1 MRLGITC
8 IPLGISLYLGTK
20 LLALIYQSDVQVIAV
35 VYHRNVKWNHGIVV
49 EILVQRASGVAIP
62 SNLTY

>member
-1 MRLGITC
+1 MSLGITF
-8 IPLGISLYLGTK
+8 IPLGIAHYLGTK
-20 LLALIYQSDVQVIAV
+20 LLALTYQSDVQVIAV
-35 VYHRNVKWNHGIVV
+35 VYHGDVKRNHGIVI